1 MRDGMEC
8 TEGQGPAAR
17 RSVELANPRLPR
29 RERSR
34 QGARAAT
41 SGDTDEAQSDLRR
54 AIIRELRLGD
64 ASWRLVPTPVGD
76 VTVRRK
82 AAGYI
87 AGKTGRGRYANRI
100 LPTLTD
106 PDEVWQVAFED
117 GTFRTRYI
125 KLYDGPGAGGSLC
138 IVSKLPD
145 GQEASINYI
154 PMNDLSRDDAEA
166 RIDIQRIGSLLFRR
180 RWRRG

>member
-1 MRDGMEC
+1 M
-8 TEGQGPAAR
+8 
-17 RSVELANPRLPR
+17 
-29 RERSR
+29 
-34 QGARAAT
+34 
-41 SGDTDEAQSDLRR
+41 
-54 AIIRELRLGD
+54 GD
-64 ASWRLVPTPVGD
+64 ATWRSVPTPVGD

-87 AGKTGRGRYANRI
+87 AGKIGRGQYANRI

-106 PDEVWQVAFED
+106 PDEVWRVAFDD

-125 KLYDGPGAGGSLC
+125 KLYDDPGAGGSLC

-145 GQEASINYI
+145 DQEVFINYI
-154 PMNDLSRDDAEA
+154 PMNDLPEDDAEA

-180 RWRRG
+180 G

>member
-1 MRDGMEC
+1 MRWNTPKDRARPRDGQSSWR
-8 TEGQGPAAR
+8 THGFPAAR
-17 RSVELANPRLPR
+17 AHAKAPAPPLLQIPTKR
-29 RERSR
+29 R
-34 QGARAAT
+34 AI
-41 SGDTDEAQSDLRR
+41 RR

-64 ASWRLVPTPVGD
+64 TSWRSVPTPVGD

-106 PDEVWQVAFED
+106 PDEVWQVAFDD

-125 KLYDGPGAGGSLC
+125 KLYDDPGAGGSLC
-138 IVSKLPD
+138 IVSRLPD
-145 GQEASINYI
+145 DQEVFINYI
-154 PMNDLSRDDAEA
+154 PMNDLPEDDVDA
-166 RIDIQRIGSLLFRR
+166 RIDVQRIGSLLFRR
-180 RWRRG
+180 G